1 MLSLLASPIECCLD
15 KRAPMVGALTLPAF
29 AALLTDLSEVLIAL
43 LERTLAADSSV
54 TPGRY

>member
-1 MLSLLASPIECCLD
+1 
-15 KRAPMVGALTLPAF
+15 MVGALTLPAF